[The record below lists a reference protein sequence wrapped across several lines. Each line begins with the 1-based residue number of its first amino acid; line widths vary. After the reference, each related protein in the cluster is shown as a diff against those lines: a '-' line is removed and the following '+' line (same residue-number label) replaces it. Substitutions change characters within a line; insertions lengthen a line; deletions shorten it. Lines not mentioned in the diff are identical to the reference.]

1 VDDTIR
7 SLMTVG
13 FACLLILLRLDAFRF
28 GAAEYDDDLAPGG
41 WRVGSLRLAWYV
53 LGLVLAGAI
62 VAVRPVTLLPL
73 GLSVGN
79 DRLGSL
85 MVGLLAGAAGC
96 AVAAGFAWYRYRR
109 FRLPD
114 GRLYPGAI
122 ANSVGTA
129 LIDEITFRGAV
140 MGLLLAAGVPTELAV
155 LAQALLYGIATR
167 LGAAG
172 RSHAMLAIFLGLGI
186 AAGWVTLL
194 TGGIGA
200 AVVGHAITRFA
211 IFLATGHPGQV
222 RPPGEEPEELE
233 ASRLPPEGWE
243 VVGGRQP

>member
-7 SLMTVG
+7 SLMVVG
-13 FACLLILLRLDAFRF
+13 FASLLIHLRLDAFRF

-41 WRVGSLRLAWYV
+41 WRVGGVRLAWYV

-62 VAVRPVTLLPL
+62 LVVRPVTLLPL
-73 GLSVGN
+73 GLSVGD
-79 DRLGSL
+79 DRLAVML
-85 MVGLLAGAAGC
+85 VGLLAGAAGC
-96 AVAAGFAWYRYRR
+96 GVAAGFAWYRYRG

-114 GRLYPGAI
+114 GRLYPGAA

-140 MGLLLAAGVPTELAV
+140 MGLLLAAGVPTELALLFQAV
-155 LAQALLYGIATR
+155 LYALATR
-167 LGAAG
+167 LGAPG

-186 AAGWVTLL
+186 VAGWVTLL

-200 AVVGHAITRFA
+200 AVLGHAITRFA

-222 RPPGEEPEELE
+222 RPPGEEPEEM
-233 ASRLPPEGWE
+233 AADRLPPEGWE
-243 VVGGRQP
+243 VVPGRRA